1 MSTLDGINLIGYERF
16 GYFFE
21 TKDYRKEHPEM
32 LDVKISVE
40 LLTIRLDESLRS
52 YILDNMLPGE
62 NTPFLTSGP
71 YQSQD

>member
-21 TKDYRKEHPEM
+21 TKDYRQEHPEM

-52 YILDNMLPGE
+52 YILDNMLPGD